1 MTSINDALQKPE
13 LLEELASI
21 EHERWAHWELYLH
34 KKCEPLPDGSL
45 RIPADLVDQWTR
57 QATTRYEDLTEDEKD
72 SDREQVQ
79 RYLPTLM
86 KALGQSDPG
95 SHGARRSEGT

>member
-1 MTSINDALQKPE
+1 MTNVNDALQKPE
-13 LLEELASI
+13 LLEELAAI
-21 EHERWAHWELYLH
+21 EHERWAHWQLYLH
-34 KKCEPLPDGSL
+34 EKCEPLPDGSL

-79 RYLPTLM
+79 RYLPTLTN
-86 KALGQSDPG
+86 ALGQSDPALR
-95 SHGARRSEGT
+95 GARGGERT